1 MAFREPSSAESVS
14 KPEAERRRDLSPLR
28 RLVPFLMPYRWRIA
42 GAMLALTVAAG
53 TVLGLGQGLRVL
65 VDHGFAAGNADLLDR
80 ALLVLLGVI
89 VLMAGAT
96 YGRFYLV
103 SWVGER
109 VVADLRR
116 AVYDHVL
123 KLSPGFFE
131 TTRTGEIM
139 SRLTT
144 DTTLLQVVVGSSASI
159 ALRNTLMFIG
169 GTVMLLFTSAKLTAL
184 VFLVVPL
191 VVVPIILFGRR
202 VRALSRASQDKVA
215 DVGAFVDETL
225 GGIRTVQAYTHEPIE
240 RARFGER
247 VEEAFGVAIR
257 RVKVRAVMT
266 VIVIVLVFG
275 AVGTILWIGGH
286 DVLAGRLTPGELSA
300 FVIYAVVVAGSV
312 GAISEVI
319 GDLQRA
325 AGATERLFD
334 LLATEPEIRPPAAP
348 VPLPTPPKGALAFEG
363 VRFHYPSRP
372 DDAALED
379 FTLDVAPGETVAL
392 VGPSG
397 AGKSTVFQLL
407 LRFYDPQAGLIRL
420 DGVDVRAA
428 DPSGVRRRI
437 GLVSQ
442 DPVIFSAD
450 AWENIRYGRPDASDA
465 EVRAAA
471 DAAHALEFL
480 DALPQGLSTFLGEK
494 GVRLSGGQRQRIAI
508 ARAILRDPPVLLLD
522 EATSALD
529 AESERMVQDALEKL
543 MKQRTTL
550 IIAHRLAT
558 VLNADRIAVME
569 RGRIVASGRH
579 ADLVGQGGLYAR
591 LAALQFDRADERVA
605 E

>member
-1 MAFREPSSAESVS
+1 MLRQPSSADR
-14 KPEAERRRDLSPLR
+14 PAADAGADAGRRRDLRPLR
-28 RLVPFLMPYRWRIA
+28 LLLPFLAPYRWRIA
-42 GAMLALTVAAG
+42 AASVALTVAAA
-53 TVLGLGQGLRVL
+53 TVLGLGQGMRVL
-65 VDHGFAAGNADLLDR
+65 VDQGFAEGDAALLDR

-89 VLMAGAT
+89 VLLAAST
-96 YGRFYLV
+96 YARFYLV
-103 SWVGER
+103 SWIGER

-123 KLSPGFFE
+123 RLSPGFFE
-131 TTRTGEIM
+131 TTRTGEIL

-144 DTTLLQVVVGSSASI
+144 DTSVLQVVVGSSVSI
-159 ALRNTLMFIG
+159 ALRNTLLFLG
-169 GTVMLLFTSAKLTAL
+169 GSIMLLVTSPKLTGL

-191 VVVPIILFGRR
+191 VVVPIVLFGRR
-202 VRALSRASQDKVA
+202 VRALSRDSQDRVA
-215 DVGAFVDETL
+215 DVGAFIDETL
-225 GGIRTVQAYTHEPIE
+225 SGIRTVQAYTHEGRE
-240 RARFGER
+240 RSRFAGR
-247 VEEAFGVAIR
+247 VEDAFAVAVR
-257 RVKVRAVMT
+257 RVQMRAIMT

-286 DVLAGRLTPGELSA
+286 DVLTGRISPGQLSA
-300 FVIYAVVVAGSV
+300 FVIYAIVVAGSV

-334 LLATEPEIRPPAAP
+334 LLATEPDIRAPAAP
-348 VPLPTPPKGALAFEG
+348 QPLPEPSRGAVAFRD

-372 DDAALED
+372 DGPALEG
-379 FTLDVAPGETVAL
+379 FTLDVQPGETVAL

-407 LRFYDPQAGLIRL
+407 LRFYDPQAGSVLV

-428 DPSGVRRRI
+428 DPQDVRRRI
-437 GLVSQ
+437 GLVAQ

-450 AWENIRYGRPDASDA
+450 AWENIRYGRPDATDE

-471 DAAHALEFL
+471 EAAHALDFL
-480 DALPQGLSTFLGEK
+480 EALPDGLSTFLGEK

-508 ARAILRDPPVLLLD
+508 ARAILRNPPILLLD

-529 AESERMVQDALEKL
+529 AESERVVQDALEKL
-543 MKQRTTL
+543 MRQRTTL

-558 VLNADRIAVME
+558 VLNADRIAVMDG
-569 RGRIVASGRH
+569 GRLVASGRH
-579 ADLVGQGGLYAR
+579 ADLIREGGLYAR
-591 LAALQFDRADERVA
+591 LAALQFDRAA